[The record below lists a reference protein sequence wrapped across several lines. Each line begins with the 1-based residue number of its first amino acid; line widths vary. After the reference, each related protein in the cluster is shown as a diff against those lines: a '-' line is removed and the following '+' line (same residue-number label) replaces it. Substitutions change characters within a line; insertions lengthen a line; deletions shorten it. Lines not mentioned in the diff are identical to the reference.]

1 MFFHNGAEIIC
12 LLPVQ
17 LQLNPTRGGKFEVV
31 FVAPTGEEVKTK
43 RALTTYLKA
52 HPGGPALSEFVW
64 ATGTCIISSFL
75 DYFIYD
81 LGRTI
86 IIQSKSCLY

>member
-1 MFFHNGAEIIC
+1 MSVAFFHDGAELIS

-43 RALTTYLKA
+43 RALTSYLKA
-52 HPGGPALSEFVW
+52 HPGGPAPLEFNW
-64 ATGTCIISSFL
+64 GTGIYIVTSLL
-75 DYFIYD
+75 DYFGYFY
-81 LGRTI
+81 L
-86 IIQSKSCLY
+86 